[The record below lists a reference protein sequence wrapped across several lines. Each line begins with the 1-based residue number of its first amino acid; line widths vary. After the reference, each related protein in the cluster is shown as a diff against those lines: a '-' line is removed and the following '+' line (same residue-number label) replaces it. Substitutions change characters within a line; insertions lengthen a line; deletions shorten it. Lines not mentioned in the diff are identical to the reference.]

1 MDDATRASRMKWRCR
16 RGMKELDLLLER
28 FIDRHSDALSAGQWP
43 ELENLL
49 ELEDDRLWDWLQNP
63 AAPDAS
69 AYREL
74 LEWIR
79 NDQP

>member
-1 MDDATRASRMKWRCR
+1 MADATRASRLKWCCR

-28 FIDRHSDALSAGQWP
+28 FIDKHRDALCAGQWP
-43 ELENLL
+43 ELETLL

-63 AAPDAS
+63 AVSDAS

-79 NDQP
+79 NDQF